1 MDLDSLRLNPVKTWE
16 TTFGPQVLLFLKL
29 QSMVHINRRLC
40 SVMNNHKTNVP
51 VTAIHI
57 TETERE
63 EERRRGSGREG
74 RRERRQI
81 PTMGS
86 LSKTLLLP
94 LDNHCPEAA
103 VFTLFYFILCS
114 PMYSSPIFSAYF

>member
-1 MDLDSLRLNPVKTWE
+1 M
-16 TTFGPQVLLFLKL
+16 LLFLKL
-29 QSMVHINRRLC
+29 QSMVHTNRRMY

-57 TETERE
+57 TEMERE
-63 EERRRGSGREG
+63 EERRRKGSGREG

-103 VFTLFYFILCS
+103 VFTSFYFILCS
-114 PMYSSPIFSAYF
+114 LMYSSPIFSAYF